1 MNANDEHTKS
11 LSMSVAVA
19 PDAPVL
25 SMDVQCDSVVI
36 GSGIAGLSCA
46 YELAVEGQFVVVLD
60 RGAIGGGITSRTTAH
75 LTPICDDTISSM
87 LKLRG
92 ETASRLFYESHCAAI
107 DRIEAICEQ
116 HAISC
121 NFRRLDGLLF
131 PAMGSDA
138 KEIRQTLQTEYE
150 AGRKIGV
157 QLERA
162 RGVPFATLNDAPCL
176 RYPQQATFH
185 PLKYLRGL
193 ISAIGERGGKL
204 FANSPVIKVEEGG
217 AGVSVTTETGLH
229 VNAGRVI
236 VATNSPINDKVAI
249 HSKLAPYRTYAIV
262 FTLPRGSI
270 DDALYWDTADPYHY
284 VRLNPGPG
292 SVDYLIV
299 GGADH
304 KSGEVDDGDVRF
316 EAVEAWTRS
325 LLPDLGKEVHRWSGQ
340 VLDTVDYSAFI
351 GKNPGND
358 NVFIVTGD
366 SGQGI
371 THGALS
377 GLLLKDLILNGSSP
391 WASVY
396 DPTRKLGGADVNFAS
411 ENIAAVK
418 NYAES
423 LAPGELRS
431 VEELEPG
438 KGAIIGIGSKKIAA
452 YRKPNGTLHQRSAV
466 CTHLGCQV
474 QWNSTETCWDCSC
487 HGSHFSIDGDVLNGP
502 AIAGLA
508 PIESMPIRE

>member
-1 MNANDEHTKS
+1 
-11 LSMSVAVA
+11 
-19 PDAPVL
+19 
-25 SMDVQCDSVVI
+25 
-36 GSGIAGLSCA
+36 
-46 YELAVEGQFVVVLD
+46 
-60 RGAIGGGITSRTTAH
+60 
-75 LTPICDDTISSM
+75 
-87 LKLRG
+87 
-92 ETASRLFYESHCAAI
+92 
-107 DRIEAICEQ
+107 
-116 HAISC
+116 
-121 NFRRLDGLLF
+121 
-131 PAMGSDA
+131 
-138 KEIRQTLQTEYE
+138 
-150 AGRKIGV
+150 
-157 QLERA
+157 
-162 RGVPFATLNDAPCL
+162 VPFATLNDAPCL

-396 DPTRKLGGADVNFAS
+396 DPTRKLGGVVVNFVS

-452 YRKPNGTLHQRSAV
+452 YREPNGALHQRSAV